1 MSFESLIDK
10 VHQAEMALEAKERQT
25 AADWRQCK
33 ASWLQLWTPTRLV
46 AVGLVSGF
54 IVGKVEPAK
63 RVVKGGSTLQLLS
76 AVAGLFAGG
85 SAQAAA
91 GHAMHAADKAEQ
103 TTAVVENNTH
113 VDAAPPGTPPS
124 SMPPGSTAAHVGEHN
139 HTPESLRA
147 AGLL

>member
-1 MSFESLIDK
+1 MSFEALIDK
-10 VHQAEMALEAKERQT
+10 VHQAEQALEARERQT

-33 ASWLQLWTPTRLV
+33 ASWQGLWTPTRLI
-46 AVGLVSGF
+46 AVGMVSGF
-54 IVGKVEPAK
+54 IVGRVEPAK
-63 RVVKGGSTLQLLS
+63 QVVKGGSTLQLLS

-91 GHAMHAADKAEQ
+91 GHAMHAADKAQQ
-103 TTAVVENNTH
+103 TTEAVENSGET
-113 VDAAPPGTPPS
+113 DAPSPLPPASRTREHTP
-124 SMPPGSTAAHVGEHN
+124 

>member
-10 VHQAEMALEAKERQT
+10 VHQAELALEAKERQT

-33 ASWLQLWTPTRLV
+33 ASWQGLWTPTRLV

-63 RVVKGGSTLQLLS
+63 HVVKGGSALQLLS

-91 GHAMHAADKAEQ
+91 GHAMNAADKAKQ
-103 TTAVVENNTH
+103 TTAAVQNN
-113 VDAAPPGTPPS
+113 DADSDPSPPIPPS
-124 SMPPGSTAAHVGEHN
+124 ATRAPERN
-139 HTPESLRA
+139 LHTPESLRA